1 MLSLSCC
8 NCLDTRLFIHH
19 SLWILTTES
28 VFFFFRIFSALL
40 SLAPQSWRKRKGAI
54 RPLKCAL
61 CVLHQSV
68 GNVHGCEVCVYA
80 WTGFIWNGPS
90 QTYSQLGKLVEQG
103 TNLATSLFCLARSA
117 RWIKTLSFCIYV
129 IYSARN
135 YSTPGALVFTM
146 CEVKGWKKEW
156 HTNTAPTLSVAS
168 YQPHFVDESTA
179 EYDPAALPPP
189 QRPVA
194 GPAKGTVHH
203 NHCDLFLRIWGL
215 CFIFLGLFRH
225 QMCCVSKALGLKTD
239 SL

>member
-1 MLSLSCC
+1 MYWVWAVLTVWIQGCLSITHCEFDHWVL
-8 NCLDTRLFIHH
+8 
-19 SLWILTTES
+19 
-28 VFFFFRIFSALL
+28 FFFFLIFSAPL

-68 GNVHGCEVCVYA
+68 RNVHGCEVCVYA

-90 QTYSQLGKLVEQG
+90 QTYSQLGELVEQG

-135 YSTPGALVFTM
+135 YSTPGALVFTT

-168 YQPHFVDESTA
+168 HQPHFLDESTA

-189 QRPVA
+189 
-194 GPAKGTVHH
+194 
-203 NHCDLFLRIWGL
+203 
-215 CFIFLGLFRH
+215 
-225 QMCCVSKALGLKTD
+225 
-239 SL
+239 